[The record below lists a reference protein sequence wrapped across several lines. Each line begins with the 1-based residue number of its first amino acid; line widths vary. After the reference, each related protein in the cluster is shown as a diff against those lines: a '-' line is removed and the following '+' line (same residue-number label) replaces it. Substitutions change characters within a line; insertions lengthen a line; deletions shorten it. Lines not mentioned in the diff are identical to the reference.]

1 MADDLEQGPDGD
13 DELGGDDEVAVD
25 ELDGDLDDGLDGAAA
40 EGAADT
46 TDEADADA
54 DADADAEDEDEDAD
68 DEDAQ
73 DDDEVEYELDD
84 WSGESRLLLDGLL
97 NNQGIPHVWEA
108 GTLVVRAEH
117 EDATDEI
124 VDSIDVAAV
133 PALDPD
139 AEKLAYEVGSWSDEQ
154 RTALADRLGAS
165 AIPYEWDEQGDL
177 VVLEEDE
184 ARVEAVFDEF
194 EAADGDEL
202 DAGLADEDDG
212 LAAQQ
217 VLSDLFVSSDRL
229 MHDARD
235 PDGVL
240 TFVAASGRAR
250 ALSLPFGFERGVW
263 DEIVA
268 RASALAADFENDVED
283 DDLIIERATDLRNLL
298 REFV

>member
-1 MADDLEQGPDGD
+1 MADDLDQGPDGD
-13 DELGGDDEVAVD
+13 DELEGDDEVAVD
-25 ELDGDLDDGLDGAAA
+25 ELDSDDPVHDDEPDGDVDDAEGLDGDD
-40 EGAADT
+40 GPG
-46 TDEADADA
+46 
-54 DADADAEDEDEDAD
+54 D
-68 DEDAQ
+68 DEEG
-73 DDDEVEYELDD
+73 DDEVEYELDD

-124 VDSIDVAAV
+124 VDSIDLAAM

-139 AEKLAYEVGSWSDEQ
+139 AEKLAYEVGGWSDEQ
-154 RTALADRLGAS
+154 RSGLADRLGA
-165 AIPYEWDEQGDL
+165 AGIPYEWDEQGDL

-194 EAADGDEL
+194 EDEEGDEL
-202 DAGLADEDDG
+202 DAGLADEEDG
-212 LAAQQ
+212 MAAQQ

-283 DDLIIERATDLRNLL
+283 DDLIIERATDLRTLL

>member
-13 DELGGDDEVAVD
+13 DELGGDDEVAAD
-25 ELDGDLDDGLDGAAA
+25 QLDGDEPDGDEPDDDVGDDLDERADGP
-40 EGAADT
+40 
-46 TDEADADA
+46 
-54 DADADAEDEDEDAD
+54 DEDGQE
-68 DEDAQ
+68 
-73 DDDEVEYELDD
+73 DDEVEYELDD

-124 VDSIDVAAV
+124 VDSIDLAAT

-139 AEKLAYEVGSWSDEQ
+139 AEKLAYEVGGWSDEQ
-154 RTALADRLGAS
+154 RSGLADRLGTAG
-165 AIPYEWDEQGDL
+165 IPYEWDDQGDL

-194 EAADGDEL
+194 EDEEGDEL
-202 DAGLADEDDG
+202 DAGLADEEDG
-212 LAAQQ
+212 MAAQQ

-240 TFVAASGRAR
+240 TFVAAAGRAR
-250 ALSLPFGFERGVW
+250 SLSLPFGFERGVW

-283 DDLIIERATDLRNLL
+283 DDLIIERATDLRTLL